1 MSLAWVELSS
11 TLTNDAEGGLLCVPS
26 SLIADSAHVISTVT
40 GVHAS
45 EAQSAS
51 GSHGCCVDVLL

>member
-1 MSLAWVELSS
+1 MGRGSS
-11 TLTNDAEGGLLCVPS
+11 TLTNDTEGGQCCGHS

-40 GVHAS
+40 GVHTS

-51 GSHGCCVDVLL
+51 GSHNFCVVVLH